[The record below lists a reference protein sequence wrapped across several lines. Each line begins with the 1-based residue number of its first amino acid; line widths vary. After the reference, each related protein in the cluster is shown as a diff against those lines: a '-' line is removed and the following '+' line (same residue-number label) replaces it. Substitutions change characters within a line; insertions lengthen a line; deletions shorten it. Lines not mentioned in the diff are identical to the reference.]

1 MRGIL
6 NVGSAIALWIIVTTS
21 IFLSIRTTSTS
32 SPLTLSLLA
41 FNNLNIFIAI
51 CEIILGCKIAYI
63 QADYQTLCKKYKPN
77 GKEGQG
83 CLSYL
88 TAPLSIRQLFHSHT
102 WAKMWSTYALYDPSY
117 QNHESF
123 GFFIDFGNGLT
134 TIPPSLLLNI
144 AMVRPELVSSLWVG
158 CIGIAMYWQ
167 VMYGTIV
174 YIFTFMFNRRYVG
187 KSTLEVM
194 SFVGLTNSLW
204 FIFPTLGIYACVSML
219 RDGNMD
225 VFQQ

>member
-1 MRGIL
+1 
-6 NVGSAIALWIIVTTS
+6 
-21 IFLSIRTTSTS
+21 
-32 SPLTLSLLA
+32 
-41 FNNLNIFIAI
+41 
-51 CEIILGCKIAYI
+51 
-63 QADYQTLCKKYKPN
+63 
-77 GKEGQG
+77 
-83 CLSYL
+83 
-88 TAPLSIRQLFHSHT
+88 
-102 WAKMWSTYALYDPSY
+102 
-117 QNHESF
+117 
-123 GFFIDFGNGLT
+123 
-134 TIPPSLLLNI
+134 
-144 AMVRPELVSSLWVG
+144 
-158 CIGIAMYWQ
+158 MYWQ